1 MRYFENK
8 NQEFLVTLKLKAALS
23 FVILLCPTYKRQLR
37 HIPQAC
43 NYMTFSKVSTRNLIW
58 QAISSSDI
66 SD

>member
-43 NYMTFSKVSTRNLIW
+43 NYMTFSKVST
-58 QAISSSDI
+58 
-66 SD
+66 